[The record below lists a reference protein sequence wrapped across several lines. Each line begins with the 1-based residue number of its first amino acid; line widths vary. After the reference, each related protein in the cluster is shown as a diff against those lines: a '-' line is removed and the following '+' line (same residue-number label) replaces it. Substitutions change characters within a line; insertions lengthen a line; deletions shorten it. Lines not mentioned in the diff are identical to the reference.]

1 MTIQNIKEFNQ
12 SKWQQGAL
20 KIITHDGTFHSDE
33 IFAIALLLKFE
44 LKEGQE
50 VQIVRS
56 RDEDFLESYR
66 DFADVFIIDIG
77 GDFNAELRNFDHHQ
91 DDDFFVDKASVK
103 LIYDYLLNI
112 GKLDSDL
119 GKHLWE
125 NLIML
130 INRWDLGQE
139 QNYVNYFHRP
149 LPSLISSYNRS
160 TGNINDENPQ
170 FEKALSFGLEI
181 VDNESFSYYQ
191 YQDAKRTF
199 HQHRNINSHT
209 IIFETF
215 NPKHSSFLKQHR
227 NIRFYIYPYRG
238 NWAVAAVN
246 SKKHP
251 LPECEFC
258 EGLVFSHKNHFL
270 TVFET
275 KETAIRF
282 MEPHF
287 QGKI

>member
-1 MTIQNIKEFNQ
+1 MMIQNIDEFHQ
-12 SKWQQGAL
+12 SGWRDEDL
-20 KIITHDGTFHSDE
+20 KIITHNGTFHSDE

-44 LKEGQE
+44 LKESQH

-56 RDEDFLESYR
+56 RDEVFLTQYI
-66 DFADVFIIDIG
+66 DYADVFIVDIG
-77 GDFNAELRNFDHHQ
+77 GSFQPELCNFDHHQ
-91 DDDFFVDKASVK
+91 DDNYFADKASVR
-103 LIYDYLLNI
+103 LIHDYLLNTN
-112 GKLDSDL
+112 KLTPEL

-160 TGNINDENPQ
+160 TEDLSRENIQ
-170 FEKALSFGLEI
+170 FKKALQFALEI
-181 VDNESFSYYQ
+181 VENESFSYFQ

-199 HQHRNINSHT
+199 NKHRNINSHT
-209 IIFETF
+209 ILFEDF

-227 NIRFYIYPYRG
+227 NIRYYIYPYRG

-251 LPECEFC
+251 IPECPHH

-270 TVFET
+270 TVFST
-275 KETAIRF
+275 KEFAIRF